1 MPEILATIAV
11 GIGVV
16 GLVWRLLESLR
27 RDLDG
32 KVRHLDGKIDGVRVE
47 LSNVK
52 ADLGELKGKID
63 LIAQGLHIEISGR
76 SRT

>member
-1 MPEILATIAV
+1 MDAMR
-11 GIGVV
+11 G
-16 GLVWRLLESLR
+16 
-27 RDLDG
+27 DLG
-32 KVRHLDGKIDGVRVE
+32 GKIDGVGVE

>member
-1 MPEILATIAV
+1 MTEILATIAV

-16 GLVWRLLESLR
+16 GLVWRMLESLR
-27 RDLDG
+27 RD
-32 KVRHLDGKIDGVRVE
+32 LDGKIDGVRVE